1 MNNYVTNLDKKKLK
15 KRRKQLQKVEVAS
28 HLHIIIYHG
37 IIIRKLGFLINLNI
51 FIFLSTMLC
60 SKHIL

>member
-1 MNNYVTNLDKKKLK
+1 MNNYVTNLEKKKLK
-15 KRRKQLQKVEVAS
+15 KVVAS